1 MADRKRTAAQMA
13 NTSFGNAAYDL
24 SNTVVVPQRKERQ
37 APQPA
42 PEPRRQSGRRA
53 AAQPQV
59 RPQQGISLF
68 AVTGFAAVALMAVLV
83 LTSYVQL
90 NSVYAATSTMEDYL
104 SDLVDEEASL
114 RSEYNDLFD
123 TATLQEVAEE
133 AGLVE
138 PSYSQKVYLE
148 LAEPDNAVIYEQ
160 TEEPGLVEQ
169 VVEDL
174 ESFWRSVLTYF
185 AR

>member
-1 MADRKRTAAQMA
+1 MADRKRTTAQMA

-24 SNTVVVPQRKERQ
+24 TNTVVAPRRKERQ
-37 APQPA
+37 APRTQ
-42 PEPRRQSGRRA
+42 PEPKRQSGRKA

-68 AVTGFAAVALMAVLV
+68 AVTGFTAIALMAVLV
-83 LTSYVQL
+83 LTSYIQL
-90 NSVYAATSTMEDYL
+90 NSVYAATNTMEDYL
-104 SDLVDEEASL
+104 TELVEEEASL
-114 RSEYNDLFD
+114 TSEYNDLFD

-138 PSYSQKVYLE
+138 PTSSQKVYLE
-148 LAEPDNAVIYEQ
+148 LTEPDNAIVYEQ
-160 TEEPGLVEQ
+160 KEDPTLVES
-169 VVEDL
+169 VAEDL
-174 ESFWRSVLTYF
+174 QSFWRSVLTYF